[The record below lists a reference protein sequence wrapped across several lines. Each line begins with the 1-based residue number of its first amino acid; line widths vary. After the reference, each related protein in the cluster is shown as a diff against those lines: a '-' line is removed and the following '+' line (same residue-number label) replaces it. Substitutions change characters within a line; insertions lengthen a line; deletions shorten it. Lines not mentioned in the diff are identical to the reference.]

1 MTNVFLTFLGI
12 SATVGAAVLLIQL
25 ISPSINRRYAAK
37 WKYLIWIFLA
47 VRLLVPVSG
56 IYQKKQPEE
65 KPTESLP
72 SQTQTSPAESDGETI
87 YVQQPQRFVVEIP
100 VQAVEKIAT
109 QPQKSRPAVSLLDA
123 AVMLWLAGAAA
134 FAGVHIVSY
143 VLCTRRIKR
152 HGKIITE
159 GGVYELMQS
168 LRTELG
174 VRSKIALVRYP
185 EASSPMIIGFV
196 KPLLVLPD
204 DTIDDSEL
212 YFIIRH
218 ELIHQKRHDVY
229 AKLLSVLANAV
240 HWFNPII
247 WLMRREIAID
257 MELSC
262 DEGVVRGADFGTK
275 RAYTETLMSSLSRQ
289 TLQRSS
295 LTTQFY
301 GGKSTMKKRFAN
313 ILNDRKKRS
322 GIVLLILTVML
333 TTMLG
338 ALVGCTQKVSLP
350 SDSELGQ
357 MIYKYLEYESYAGY
371 DNPTVDF
378 ERPYSDDPEDAGYWS
393 YPVIEE
399 GLTTWQ
405 DWLDYLGGIFTEKG
419 VEAALKQTEDRYVNY
434 DDNLYYRDGG
444 MGWTLSGT
452 FSIARVEQTADK
464 AFTVEFWREYD
475 PSFTDG
481 DAREFLITVLDF
493 EYTRDGWR
501 IADHSDRDST
511 PEDSHP
517 NLTEF
522 KPFGD
527 SADRHVGKR
536 ITETS
541 FENRT
546 ISLTLPEGWNYL
558 TISNSEIFDLQ
569 HTGIQLFDGEI
580 PEQRE
585 MYDGKLY
592 IAIAASG
599 FAKSHVDSWVD
610 MGKEFT
616 EEAHITSAGDDMK
629 LYYVDGLPE
638 YATFDYYSEMCVF
651 FDLNENDDLDVIFG
665 IIDSISFEDE
675 TYVRLTEQRV
685 SELVEEYVQ
694 FSKYVSANGLS
705 RESDDSDSKIL
716 VDGNNFYPVTEE
728 GLTTYQEWSDY
739 LHSFMT
745 DECAE
750 NCLGQHSYDKR
761 YINHDGKLYV
771 NESLSTAYNLSD
783 PIQTAFRPNLREAE
797 VEFWRESL
805 KNPGEYVLVAMNL
818 KLINSEWKI
827 DSYNNHSDHDGYT
840 PIFGRPSGG
849 PLTDEK
855 VKSLVRNYLLYER
868 FTSYDSLNY
877 STSNPDDRVL
887 LGDDY
892 YYPVTEDGLTTYQEW
907 NDFVR
912 GIFTDEVA
920 DEYLKQQFEEEKRY
934 ANIDG
939 KLYTLDAGGM
949 GWYLYNP
956 CQVGYK
962 EIDSGAVVEFW
973 QEYFD
978 EGSEGTYR
986 VTVFNLK
993 LTESGWKIESCNCY
1007 ESYSDYDGYTPML
1020 EKPSNS
1026 SSLSDEEMNRLLS
1039 EYLRFDSYTNSGMIK
1054 VDWQDTERRIT
1065 KNGFD
1070 YCPSAEEGLTTW
1082 QEWSDFL
1089 NGIFDSDLADTWL
1102 KLYSEGI
1109 MRYIDIDGKL
1119 YTRDWAMGVHYGEP
1133 CQTGSKMYS
1142 SWAEIEY
1149 WQEALFEGEAGNYL
1163 ITVLTVELTDT
1174 GWKITNTESHVY
1186 PGSDGFVPML
1196 EKPTESTQPSN
1207 NDDSAESI
1215 EAVPTI
1221 VNNESE
1227 SLAEIPGISELID
1240 EQFKDYIV
1248 YGGMYYTNVSEEP
1261 SWSATDFAVGEK
1273 LMEIN
1278 EISSNRHLAELK
1290 DGTSSLLAVGT
1301 EIFKCENRL
1310 EILLARAGDTYV
1322 PYCKMVEG

>member
-25 ISPSINRRYAAK
+25 ISPFINRRYAAK

-72 SQTQTSPAESDGETI
+72 SQTHNSPAESDGETI

-109 QPQKSRPAVSLLDA
+109 QPKKSRPAVSLLDA

-152 HGKIITE
+152 HGKIITD
-159 GGVYELMQS
+159 GSVYELMQS

-185 EASSPMIIGFV
+185 EAASPMIIGFV

-338 ALVGCTQKVSLP
+338 ALVGCTQKASLP
-350 SDSELGQ
+350 SDDELGQ

-371 DNPTVDF
+371 DNPAVDF

-405 DWLDYLGGIFTEKG
+405 DWLNYLGGIFSEKG

-434 DDNLYYRDGG
+434 DGNLYYRDGG

-475 PSFTDG
+475 PTFTDG
-481 DAREFLITVLDF
+481 DAREFLITELDF

-527 SADRHVGKR
+527 FQAPAD
-536 ITETS
+536 
-541 FENRT
+541 
-546 ISLTLPEGWNYL
+546 
-558 TISNSEIFDLQ
+558 
-569 HTGIQLFDGEI
+569 
-580 PEQRE
+580 
-585 MYDGKLY
+585 
-592 IAIAASG
+592 
-599 FAKSHVDSWVD
+599 
-610 MGKEFT
+610 
-616 EEAHITSAGDDMK
+616 
-629 LYYVDGLPE
+629 
-638 YATFDYYSEMCVF
+638 
-651 FDLNENDDLDVIFG
+651 
-665 IIDSISFEDE
+665 EDE
-675 TYVRLTEQRV
+675 TSDYVR
-685 SELVEEYVQ
+685 
-694 FSKYVSANGLS
+694 
-705 RESDDSDSKIL
+705 
-716 VDGNNFYPVTEE
+716 
-728 GLTTYQEWSDY
+728 
-739 LHSFMT
+739 
-745 DECAE
+745 
-750 NCLGQHSYDKR
+750 
-761 YINHDGKLYV
+761 
-771 NESLSTAYNLSD
+771 
-783 PIQTAFRPNLREAE
+783 
-797 VEFWRESL
+797 
-805 KNPGEYVLVAMNL
+805 
-818 KLINSEWKI
+818 
-827 DSYNNHSDHDGYT
+827 
-840 PIFGRPSGG
+840 
-849 PLTDEK
+849 LTDEK

-868 FTSYDSLNY
+868 FTSYDSLDY

-907 NDFVR
+907 SDFIH

-920 DEYLKQQFEEEKRY
+920 DEYLKQQFDVEKRY

-993 LTESGWKIESCNCY
+993 STKSGWKVESCNCY
-1007 ESYSDYDGYTPML
+1007 NSYADYDGYKPML

-1054 VDWQDTERRIT
+1054 VDWQDAERRIT

-1119 YTRDWAMGVHYGEP
+1119 YARDWAMGVHYGEP

-1149 WQEALFEGEAGNYL
+1149 WQ
-1163 ITVLTVELTDT
+1163 
-1174 GWKITNTESHVY
+1174 
-1186 PGSDGFVPML
+1186 
-1196 EKPTESTQPSN
+1196 
-1207 NDDSAESI
+1207 
-1215 EAVPTI
+1215 
-1221 VNNESE
+1221 
-1227 SLAEIPGISELID
+1227 
-1240 EQFKDYIV
+1240 
-1248 YGGMYYTNVSEEP
+1248 
-1261 SWSATDFAVGEK
+1261 
-1273 LMEIN
+1273 
-1278 EISSNRHLAELK
+1278 
-1290 DGTSSLLAVGT
+1290 
-1301 EIFKCENRL
+1301 
-1310 EILLARAGDTYV
+1310 
-1322 PYCKMVEG
+1322 

>member
-25 ISPSINRRYAAK
+25 ASPFINRRYAAK

-56 IYQKKQPEE
+56 IYQKKQPEA
-65 KPTESLP
+65 KPAESLP

-100 VQAVEKIAT
+100 VQAVERIAT

-134 FAGVHIVSY
+134 FAGVHLVSY

-152 HGKIITE
+152 RGEIITE
-159 GGVYELMQS
+159 GSVYELMQS

-174 VRSKIALVRYP
+174 IRSRIALVRYP
-185 EASSPMIIGFV
+185 EAASPMIIGFV

-204 DTIDDSEL
+204 DTIDGGEL

-240 HWFNPII
+240 HWFNPVI
-247 WLMRREIAID
+247 WLMRHEIAID

-289 TLQRSS
+289 TPQRSS

-313 ILNDRKKRS
+313 ILSDRKRRS

-338 ALVGCTQKVSLP
+338 ALVGCTQKASLP
-350 SDSELGQ
+350 SDHELGQ

-371 DNPTVDF
+371 NNPAVDF
-378 ERPYSDDPEDAGYWS
+378 EHSYSDDPEDAGYWS
-393 YPVIEE
+393 YPVTEE

-419 VEAALKQTEDRYVNY
+419 VETALRQTEDRYVNY
-434 DDNLYYRDGG
+434 DGNLYYRDGG

-452 FSIARVEQTADK
+452 FSIARVQQTADK

-481 DAREFLITVLDF
+481 DAREFLITDLDF

-527 SADRHVGKR
+527 SADSHAGKR

-599 FAKSHVDSWVD
+599 FAKRHVDSWVD

-638 YATFDYYSEMCVF
+638 YATFDNYSEMCVF
-651 FDLNENDDLDVIFG
+651 FNLNENDDLDVIFG
-665 IIDSISFEDE
+665 IIDSISFESE
-675 TYVRLTEQRV
+675 TYVRLTE
-685 SELVEEYVQ
+685 
-694 FSKYVSANGLS
+694 
-705 RESDDSDSKIL
+705 
-716 VDGNNFYPVTEE
+716 
-728 GLTTYQEWSDY
+728 
-739 LHSFMT
+739 
-745 DECAE
+745 
-750 NCLGQHSYDKR
+750 
-761 YINHDGKLYV
+761 
-771 NESLSTAYNLSD
+771 
-783 PIQTAFRPNLREAE
+783 
-797 VEFWRESL
+797 
-805 KNPGEYVLVAMNL
+805 
-818 KLINSEWKI
+818 
-827 DSYNNHSDHDGYT
+827 
-840 PIFGRPSGG
+840 
-849 PLTDEK
+849 EK
-855 VKSLVRNYLLYER
+855 VKSLVRNYLLYEK

-920 DEYLKQQFEEEKRY
+920 DEYLKRQFDVEKRY

-962 EIDSGAVVEFW
+962 ETDSGAVVEFW

-993 LTESGWKIESCNCY
+993 STESGWKVESCNCY
-1007 ESYSDYDGYTPML
+1007 ESYADYDGYTPML
-1020 EKPSNS
+1020 EKPSTS
-1026 SSLSDEEMNRLLS
+1026 SSLSDEEMNWLLS

-1054 VDWQDTERRIT
+1054 VDWQDAERRIT
-1065 KNGFD
+1065 QNGFD

-1089 NGIFDSDLADTWL
+1089 YSIFDSDLADTWL

-1119 YTRDWAMGVHYGEP
+1119 YARDWAMGVHYGEP
-1133 CQTGSKMYS
+1133 CQAGSKMYG

-1163 ITVLTVELTDT
+1163 ITVLTVEFTDT
-1174 GWKITNTESHVY
+1174 GWRITQTESHVY

-1196 EKPTESTQPSN
+1196 EKPTESTQPSD
-1207 NDDSAESI
+1207 NDDSQADSI

-1221 VNNESE
+1221 VN
-1227 SLAEIPGISELID
+1227 SELID

-1248 YGGMYYTNVSEEP
+1248 YRGMYYTNVSEEP
-1261 SWSATDFAVGEK
+1261 SWSATDFTVGEK

>member
-25 ISPSINRRYAAK
+25 ISPFINRRYAAK

-56 IYQKKQPEE
+56 IYQRKQPEE

-72 SQTQTSPAESDGETI
+72 SQTHTSPAESDGETI

-109 QPQKSRPAVSLLDA
+109 QPKKSRPAVSLLDA

-159 GGVYELMQS
+159 GSVYELMQS

-185 EASSPMIIGFV
+185 EAASPMIIGFV

-338 ALVGCTQKVSLP
+338 ALVGCTQKASLP
-350 SDSELGQ
+350 SDGELGQ

-371 DNPTVDF
+371 DNPAVDF

-434 DDNLYYRDGG
+434 DGNLYYRDGS

-501 IADHSDRDST
+501 IADHSDRDSM

-527 SADRHVGKR
+527 FQAPAD
-536 ITETS
+536 
-541 FENRT
+541 
-546 ISLTLPEGWNYL
+546 
-558 TISNSEIFDLQ
+558 
-569 HTGIQLFDGEI
+569 
-580 PEQRE
+580 
-585 MYDGKLY
+585 
-592 IAIAASG
+592 
-599 FAKSHVDSWVD
+599 
-610 MGKEFT
+610 
-616 EEAHITSAGDDMK
+616 
-629 LYYVDGLPE
+629 
-638 YATFDYYSEMCVF
+638 
-651 FDLNENDDLDVIFG
+651 
-665 IIDSISFEDE
+665 EDE
-675 TYVRLTEQRV
+675 TSDYVR
-685 SELVEEYVQ
+685 
-694 FSKYVSANGLS
+694 
-705 RESDDSDSKIL
+705 
-716 VDGNNFYPVTEE
+716 
-728 GLTTYQEWSDY
+728 
-739 LHSFMT
+739 
-745 DECAE
+745 
-750 NCLGQHSYDKR
+750 
-761 YINHDGKLYV
+761 
-771 NESLSTAYNLSD
+771 
-783 PIQTAFRPNLREAE
+783 
-797 VEFWRESL
+797 
-805 KNPGEYVLVAMNL
+805 
-818 KLINSEWKI
+818 
-827 DSYNNHSDHDGYT
+827 
-840 PIFGRPSGG
+840 
-849 PLTDEK
+849 LTDEK

-868 FTSYDSLNY
+868 FTRYDSLNY

-920 DEYLKQQFEEEKRY
+920 DEYLKQQFDVEKRY

-993 LTESGWKIESCNCY
+993 STESGWKIESCNCY

-1054 VDWQDTERRIT
+1054 VDWQDAERRIT

-1119 YTRDWAMGVHYGEP
+1119 YARDWAMGVHYGEP
-1133 CQTGSKMYS
+1133 CQAGSKMYS

-1163 ITVLTVELTDT
+1163 ITVLTIEFTDT

-1227 SLAEIPGISELID
+1227 SLAEIPGISKLID

-1278 EISSNRHLAELK
+1278 EISSNRRLAELK